1 MTSTQVLFKYR
12 VPSRTYCTST
22 GWGGGVIYFLC
33 FFHCYFFFVVA
44 FLKLNF
50 HLCIYNYNHAINR
63 NVGQILFPWN
73 FTLRKKLDTIISF
86 FILITFYNNLSNNYI
101 NVYLGLSDCLLYISF
116 SEVIFSIFYTPIF
129 SIFIITTALK
139 VETELI
145 TNIVASPIERTVILV
160 IMYVETFKTGVIVLS
175 VLNVIIIRLT
185 HTYFSH

>member
-1 MTSTQVLFKYR
+1 MFHPERIVLR
-12 VPSRTYCTST
+12 LVV
-22 GWGGGVIYFLC
+22 WGGGGYL
-33 FFHCYFFFVVA
+33 FFVFFSLLFFVVVA

-129 SIFIITTALK
+129 FYVYNNHSF
-139 VETELI
+139 EGRD
-145 TNIVASPIERTVILV
+145 RT
-160 IMYVETFKTGVIVLS
+160 Y
-175 VLNVIIIRLT
+175 
-185 HTYFSH
+185 H